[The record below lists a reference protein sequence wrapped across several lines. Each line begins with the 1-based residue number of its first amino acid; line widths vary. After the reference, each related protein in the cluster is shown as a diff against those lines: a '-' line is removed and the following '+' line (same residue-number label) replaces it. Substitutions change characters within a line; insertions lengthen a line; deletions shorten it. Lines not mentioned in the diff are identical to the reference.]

1 MPVQS
6 EPFGGF
12 RARREVASRFWLG
25 VFLTILAR
33 RRDAMTW
40 PAGRFCSTF
49 GGQSPSVHSSQREH
63 VAFGLPAW
71 KLLADRTPN
80 RVSAARTPRVHR
92 AKGSV
97 MSFSMKLSPK
107 VEPVLWGAAGG
118 AAALAFV
125 GFMFGGWVTGG
136 KAQELARQQADKAVI
151 TALAPICVDK
161 FRHAKNADEN
171 LGKLKAISYSWEK
184 GT

>member
-1 MPVQS
+1 M
-6 EPFGGF
+6 
-12 RARREVASRFWLG
+12 
-25 VFLTILAR
+25 
-33 RRDAMTW
+33 
-40 PAGRFCSTF
+40 
-49 GGQSPSVHSSQREH
+49 
-63 VAFGLPAW
+63 
-71 KLLADRTPN
+71 N
-80 RVSAARTPRVHR
+80 
-92 AKGSV
+92 
-97 MSFSMKLSPK
+97 FSISPK

-184 GT
+184 GTYVSQGGWATLPGNAEPNSAVAQACAEMLSTAAK